1 MSTLKEKEKKQKI
14 LQSLFLQSLFNF
26 FCDIY
31 PIQYL
36 INLHSSPTTYLKKK
50 RNSLALC
57 FFKN

>member
-26 FCDIY
+26 CDIY

-36 INLHSSPTTYLKKK
+36 INPHSSPTT
-50 RNSLALC
+50 SI
-57 FFKN
+57 

>member
-36 INLHSSPTTYLKKK
+36 INPHSYYINLP
-50 RNSLALC
+50 
-57 FFKN
+57 

>member
-36 INLHSSPTTYLKKK
+36 INPHSSPIT
-50 RNSLALC
+50 SI
-57 FFKN
+57 